1 MFIREQCV
9 SRYVTKPANF
19 SAEEQDQ
26 LFRLL
31 RQLDGD
37 SSATQRDLAAAVGV
51 SLGRLNTLLRSATD
65 ASLVERI
72 TKDSAD
78 KRQRVAY
85 ALTLKGASEKNRLTD
100 IFLARKFAEYDALH
114 AELTGTASGF
124 SPLKGR
130 TKLMQNNLA
139 PIPELYVSYD
149 SAQKLKVEAA
159 DLTSHDLTPRQIC
172 DLELLM
178 NGGFNPLK
186 GFLSEADYD
195 SVVDNMRLTT
205 GELWPMPITL
215 DVSKDFADSIELGQD
230 IALRDQEGVILGTMT
245 VTDKWVPNKAK
256 EAEKVFGADD
266 LAHPAVNYLHHTAG
280 EVYLGGPVTGIQ
292 QPVHYDFRARRD
304 TPNELRAYFRKMGW
318 RKIVAFQT
326 RNPLHRAHQ
335 ELTFRAARE
344 AEANLLIHPV
354 VGLTKPGDIDH
365 FTRVRCYEAV
375 LDQYPA
381 STTTMSLLN
390 LAMRMAGPREAVWHG
405 LIRKNH
411 GCTHFIVGRDHAGPG
426 KNSAGEDFYGPYD
439 AQDLFREHQEEIG
452 ITMVDFKHMVYVQER
467 AQYEPADEIAD
478 KDDVTILNIS
488 GTELRRRLAEGLEI
502 PEWFSFPTV
511 VQELR
516 KSKPPRAKQGFTVFF
531 TGFSGSGKSTIANA
545 LMVKLME
552 MGGRPVTLLDGDI
565 VRKNLSSELG
575 FSKEHRDL
583 NIRRI
588 GYVASE
594 ITKNGG
600 IAICAPIA
608 PYASTRRAV
617 REDIEAFG
625 AFVEVHVA
633 TTIEECERRDRKGL
647 YKLAR
652 EGKIKEFTGISD
664 PYDVPEN
671 PELSVETENVEVDN
685 CAHQVLLKLESM
697 GLIKA

>member
-1 MFIREQCV
+1 MPSTEA
-9 SRYVTKPANF
+9 KPTP
-19 SAEEQDQ
+19 EEEDQ

-31 RQLDGD
+31 RQVDTAPEASQRALA
-37 SSATQRDLAAAVGV
+37 SAIGV
-51 SLGRLNTLLRSATD
+51 SLGRLNALLRATVD
-65 ASLVERI
+65 AGLI
-72 TKDSAD
+72 TISTRSGPD
-78 KRQRVAY
+78 KRQRFAY
-85 ALTLKGASEKNRLTD
+85 SLTARGASAKVRLTD
-100 IFLARKFAEYDALH
+100 IFLNRKLAEYDALH
-114 AELTGTASGF
+114 AELTGTTSGLV
-124 SPLKGR
+124 PLKHR
-130 TKLMQNNLA
+130 TNLMENNLA
-139 PIPELYVSYD
+139 PIPELYVSHE
-149 SAQKLKVEAA
+149 SALKLKVEAA

-186 GFLSEADYD
+186 GFLTEEDYNG
-195 SVVDNMRLTT
+195 VVENMRLAD
-205 GELWPMPITL
+205 GQLWPMPITL
-215 DVSKDFADSIELGQD
+215 DVSEEFAQSIELGQD
-230 IALRDQEGVILGTMT
+230 IALRDQEGVILATMT
-245 VTDKWVPNKAK
+245 VTDRWEPNKAN

-266 LAHPAVNYLHHTAG
+266 DAHPAVNYLHNQAG
-280 EVYLGGPVTGIQ
+280 KIYLGGPVVGIQ
-292 QPVHYDFRARRD
+292 QPVHYDFRGRRD
-304 TPNELRAYFRKMGW
+304 TPNELRSYFRKLGW
-318 RKIVAFQT
+318 RKVVAFQT

-335 ELTFRAARE
+335 ELTFRAAKE
-344 AEANLLIHPV
+344 AQANLLIHPV
-354 VGLTKPGDIDH
+354 VGMTKPGDVDH

-375 LDQYPA
+375 LDKYPA
-381 STTTMSLLN
+381 STTSMSLLN

-405 LIRKNH
+405 LIRANH

-426 KNSAGEDFYGPYD
+426 KNSAGDDFYGPYD
-439 AQDLFREHQEEIG
+439 AQELYRANQSEIG
-452 ITMVDFKHMVYVQER
+452 CEMVDFKHMVYVQER
-467 AQYEPADEIAD
+467 AQYEPNDEIKD
-478 KDDVTILNIS
+478 RDDVTILNIS
-488 GTELRRRLAEGLEI
+488 GTELRRRLSEGLEI
-502 PEWFSFPTV
+502 PEWFSFPEV
-511 VQELR
+511 VKELR
-516 KSKPPRAKQGFTVFF
+516 RTKPPRSKQGFTVFF

-552 MGGRPVTLLDGDI
+552 QGGRPVTLLDGDI

-608 PYASTRRAV
+608 PYATTRRAV

-633 TTIEECERRDRKGL
+633 TSIEECERRDRKGL

-664 PYDVPEN
+664 PYDVPVN
-671 PELSVETENVEVDN
+671 PELAVETENVDVDN

-697 GLIKA
+697 GLVKA